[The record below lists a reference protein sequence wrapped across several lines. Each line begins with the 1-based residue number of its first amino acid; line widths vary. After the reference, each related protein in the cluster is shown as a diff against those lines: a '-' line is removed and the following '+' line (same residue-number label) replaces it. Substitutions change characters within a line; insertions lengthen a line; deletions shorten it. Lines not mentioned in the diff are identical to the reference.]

1 MLSTRCYGRLSGSR
15 CCVLR
20 YVYACFACFVFNV
33 ASIILLTL
41 IVNWPRSPLHITATD
56 MNPRL
61 KSSNSFTR
69 ATDTKVI
76 PTWLKENQ
84 SCFILLA
91 SLKFSFTVDCE
102 FQAAEITVDVTK
114 FRYALTAIEPRYIAE
129 VRDII
134 MNPPAERP
142 YETLKAELIKRLTLS
157 QERKT
162 FTWARRNRW

>member
-1 MLSTRCYGRLSGSR
+1 M
-15 CCVLR
+15 
-20 YVYACFACFVFNV
+20 
-33 ASIILLTL
+33 
-41 IVNWPRSPLHITATD
+41 
-56 MNPRL
+56 
-61 KSSNSFTR
+61 
-69 ATDTKVI
+69 
-76 PTWLKENQ
+76 
-84 SCFILLA
+84 

-114 FRYALTAIEPRYIAE
+114 FGYALTAIEPRYIAE

-162 FTWARRNRW
+162 FT